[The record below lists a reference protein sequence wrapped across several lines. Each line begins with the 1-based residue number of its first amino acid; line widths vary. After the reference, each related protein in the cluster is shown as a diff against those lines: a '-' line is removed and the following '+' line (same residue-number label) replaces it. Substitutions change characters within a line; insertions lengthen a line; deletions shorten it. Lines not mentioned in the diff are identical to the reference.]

1 MDLTDEQWAVLEP
14 LIGELTWCH
23 ERKRRS
29 FLQERG
35 MSALFTL
42 CRGVRFDGDES
53 S

>member
-23 ERKRRS
+23 ERTRRS
-29 FLQERG
+29 FLPERG
-35 MSALFTL
+35 MSAL
-42 CRGVRFDGDES
+42 CRGVRCDGVES